1 MNLVVKFSC
10 LSICRGT
17 KFGESSSTQ
26 HASRP
31 EAVSMDF
38 VVRPQSKV
46 DPDGVRARAKQ
57 LVQDQRRA
65 KVGNFFLFEK
75 SSLPKTKGCLICLFI
90 YYNPGSPNL
99 DLPKY

>member
-1 MNLVVKFSC
+1 MLIDLLIKFSC
-10 LSICRGT
+10 LSICRGA
-17 KFGESSSTQ
+17 KFGEPSSSQ

-65 KVGNFFLFEK
+65 KVGNSFLV
-75 SSLPKTKGCLICLFI
+75 
-90 YYNPGSPNL
+90 
-99 DLPKY
+99 